1 MAARLSEPLHIRTKA
16 TDKLTRAY
24 LQKLGWQNYLAGAS
38 VAIIVTFSF
47 FWLLF
52 RFGGEEKTI
61 FFSDAMYAVAA
72 WIGAFWACTT
82 AYRARY
88 GPLRLEPRHQLA
100 WLVIG
105 LALFSNGIGGV
116 YYAYLEYIG
125 KSNPVLPLSEHCFT

>member
-1 MAARLSEPLHIRTKA
+1 MAISRPDPLHIRAKA
-16 TDKLTRAY
+16 TDKLTRSY
-24 LQKLGWQNYLAGAS
+24 LQKLGRQTYLAGAS

-88 GPLRLEPRHQLA
+88 GPLHLEPRHQLA

-105 LALFSNGIGGV
+105 LGLFANGIGG
-116 YYAYLEYIG
+116 
-125 KSNPVLPLSEHCFT
+125 